1 MPAMSTTRLLPA
13 AVVFLAALG
22 IRFAYLA
29 QIAGSPFFNFL
40 HLDPLYYHEWALR
53 IAAGNWLGGEVFEMS
68 PLYSYLM
75 ALHIFLL
82 GDDLWTLR
90 IIQMAA
96 GALTCVLTYL
106 LGERLFDRATGIL
119 AGLGCAL
126 YGPFLF
132 YEGQVMKEFLTPLLG
147 TAALLFAL
155 APRSG
160 HRRAGDA
167 GTWIPPAGGWRLAAS
182 GMLLA
187 TAALVRDNVLLLVP
201 VLAVWA
207 RLASGPRSDNVGQRP
222 AHRHRGWVTAGRL
235 RAPLCLIAGA
245 AVVLIPVGLRN
256 LAVGGDFVLTTSGG
270 GEVFYI
276 GNGPYANGA
285 YVPPPWVRSNPR
297 YEHQDFRDKAR
308 ALSGREMSR
317 AEASRFW
324 WREGLSWM
332 AKNPWRTAK
341 LWLRKFALFWNDHEL
356 PDNYSY
362 ASFIPFAPLL
372 RFMLTFGIV
381 ASFAW
386 AGFALTLPFWR
397 RLLPLH
403 LCIAAYMLS
412 VMIVFNFARF
422 RLPVVPLLLV
432 LGAAFARGLA
442 TTLAGLAAGRLPG
455 RRILASVV
463 VLLAG
468 YGFMSI
474 DWSSASEEP
483 FQDRLHLAAAWRE
496 AGHPERAVTVL
507 EEVIRDAERVI
518 RNHGGDPSRAET
530 IPGGITFKLALSA
543 AHRDLAGILQEQGR
557 APEAA
562 VAYGRASALAPED
575 STLSVRRAAALMKA
589 GDPVSAEAV
598 LREAVARDPGSFAA
612 GFDLATLLHASGRSE
627 EALTALQRARD
638 AAVNLG
644 PLDLADFH
652 YGMATILMALP
663 GRDAEVAAHLREAL
677 KLNPDADQAEGAR
690 EILESLSAS

>member
-1 MPAMSTTRLLPA
+1 MSTTRLLPA
-13 AVVFLAALG
+13 AAVFLAALG

-132 YEGQVMKEFLTPLLG
+132 YEGQVMKEFLTPFLG

-187 TAALVRDNVLLLVP
+187 TAALVRDNVLLLLP
-201 VLAVWA
+201 ALAGWA
-207 RLASGPRSDNVGQRP
+207 WLASGR
-222 AHRHRGWVTAGRL
+222 RL
-235 RAPLCLIAGA
+235 RPPLWLIAGA

-256 LAVGGDFVLTTSGG
+256 LALGGDFVLTTSGG

-386 AGFALTLPFWR
+386 AGFALTFPFWR

-442 TTLAGLAAGRLPG
+442 TTLAGLATGRLPG

-518 RNHGGDPSRAET
+518 RNHGGDPSRAQT

-575 STLSVRRAAALMKA
+575 SLLSVRRAAALMKA
-589 GDPVSAEAV
+589 GDPVAAEAV

-638 AAVNLG
+638 AAVNLA

-663 GRDAEVAAHLREAL
+663 GRDAEVAQHLREAL
-677 KLNPDADQAEGAR
+677 KLNPDADQAESAR
-690 EILESLSAS
+690 EILESLSGP

>member
-1 MPAMSTTRLLPA
+1 MSTTRLLPA
-13 AVVFLAALG
+13 AAVFLAALG

-29 QIAGSPFFNFL
+29 QIAGSPFFDFL

-53 IAAGNWLGGEVFEMS
+53 IASGDWLGGEVFEMS

-75 ALHIFLL
+75 ALHIALL

-90 IIQMAA
+90 IIQMTI
-96 GALTCVLTYL
+96 GSFTCALTCL

-132 YEGQVMKEFLTPLLG
+132 YEGQVMKEFLTPFLG
-147 TAALLFAL
+147 TAALLAAL
-155 APRSG
+155 APRPG
-160 HRRAGDA
+160 APRAEDA
-167 GTWIPPAGGWRLAAS
+167 GAWIPPAAGWRLAAS

-187 TAALVRDNVLLLVP
+187 AAALVRDNVLMLLP
-201 VLAVWA
+201 VLALWA
-207 RLASGPRSDNVGQRP
+207 WLASGR
-222 AHRHRGWVTAGRL
+222 RL
-235 RAPLCLIAGA
+235 RPPLCLLAGA
-245 AVVLIPVGLRN
+245 AVVLLPVGTRN
-256 LAVGGDFVLTTSGG
+256 LAAGGDFVLTTSGG

-308 ALSGREMSR
+308 AIAGREMSR

-324 WREGLSWM
+324 WREALAWM

-362 ASFIPFAPLL
+362 RSFIPFAPLL
-372 RFMLTFGIV
+372 RFMLTFGLV

-386 AGFALTLPFWR
+386 AGFALTFPFWR
-397 RLLPLH
+397 RLLLLH

-412 VMIVFNFARF
+412 VLIVFNFARF

-432 LGAAFARGLA
+432 LAAAATRGLA
-442 TTLAGLAAGRLPG
+442 MALAGLVAGRAPG
-455 RRILASVV
+455 RRVIAAAA
-463 VLLAG
+463 VLCAG
-468 YGFMSI
+468 YGFMRI
-474 DWSSASEEP
+474 DWSTASEEP
-483 FQDRLHLAAAWRE
+483 FQDRLHLAAAWRQ
-496 AGHPERAVTVL
+496 AGHPARAATVL
-507 EEVIRDAERVI
+507 AQVIHDAERVI
-518 RNHGGDPSRAET
+518 RNHGGDPEVAGSV
-530 IPGGITFKLALSA
+530 PGGITFKLALSA
-543 AHRDLAGILQEQGR
+543 AHRDMAGILLEQGR

-562 VAYGRASALAPED
+562 ASYGRASALSPED
-575 STLSVRRAAALMKA
+575 DGLMIRRAGALVAA

-598 LREAVARDPGSFAA
+598 LREAVARNPGSFAA
-612 GFDLATLLHASGRSE
+612 GFDLATLLHTSGRSE
-627 EALTALQRARD
+627 EALAALQRAKD
-638 AAVNLG
+638 TATGLG

-652 YGMATILMALP
+652 YGTATILLSLP
-663 GRDAEVAAHLREAL
+663 GRDAEAADHLREAL
-677 KLNPDADQAEGAR
+677 RLNPDADQAAGAR
-690 EILESLSAS
+690 EILETLGSDS